1 MTIPDNWYIDSG
13 YSRSKV
19 VDELITIERNS
30 NDSDNSICAVIGPLD
45 PRANEGA
52 SVLTE
57 NLGIP
62 QIAYET
68 IDKRLSR
75 MEDFPTFVRGIPV
88 VQDFASAIALYLQD
102 GDLFQRNFVGVIYD
116 QSDFGEQFED
126 PLEDAEEDLGY
137 VTITEH
143 VLETDIDSIAK
154 ALQNVVDDGYHTIF
168 FAADRPAIIDD
179 LARVAVEELDISLV
193 GDDYFW
199 ILTGDI
205 AAPELFETLRF
216 EVDSPSDMLM
226 RGAALVTNYDPFVYE
241 PDGDAFL
248 DAWKIQGDELLD
260 RLSGQHPLSPSDPA
274 YYGGESG
281 YFQNEIPT
289 EFASFLYDAIITAG
303 MSACRSKENEL
314 QHIEEV
320 FKSDFKGASGRVVF
334 KEGENGRDP
343 VGVKFGVYNV
353 RPGEIDEDT
362 NTRG

>member
-1 MTIPDNWYIDSG
+1 MLAIQ
-13 YSRSKV
+13 
-19 VDELITIERNS
+19 RNS
-30 NDSDNSICAVIGPLD
+30 TDPDNSICAVIGPLD

-75 MEDFPTFVRGIPV
+75 REDFPTFVRGIPV
-88 VQDFASAIALYLQD
+88 VQDFAKVIALYLQD
-102 GDLFQRNFVGVIYD
+102 GNLFHRQFLAVIYD

-126 PLEDAEEDLGY
+126 PLEDYEDILGY
-137 VTITEH
+137 TTITEH
-143 VLETDIDSIAK
+143 FLETDNDSIVE
-154 ALQNVVDDGYHTIF
+154 ALWNVVYEGYHTIF
-168 FAADRPAIIDD
+168 IAADRPAIIDD

-193 GDDYFW
+193 GDEYFW

-216 EVDSPSDMLM
+216 QVDSPSDMLM

-248 DAWKIQGDELLD
+248 DAWKAQGDELLD
-260 RLSGQHPLSPSDPA
+260 GLSTQHPLSPSDPA
-274 YYGGESG
+274 YYVGESG

-289 EFASFLYDAIITAG
+289 EFASFFYDAIITAG
-303 MSACRSKENEL
+303 TCMSACRSKENVS

-320 FKSDFKGASGRVVF
+320 FKSDFKGGSGRVVY

-343 VGVKFGVYNV
+343 VGVKFGVFNV
-353 RPGEIDEDT
+353 RPGEIDKAT